1 MTDYIAAARPLPVFL
16 GTCAACPRP
25 VRFAD
30 DTAASDYLAGTC
42 PDCAAP
48 VKAERLYGTV
58 TRMTCAPACMGAYG
72 PNCECACGGINHGGT
87 WSEPGRMLAG
97 ELAAYRAGVARR
109 EAERQARADRERG
122 RKQRAFDAWRA
133 DGNDATVT
141 ALLAT
146 DWEAAE
152 YPNGFLA
159 DLASQLR
166 RLDPLTPRQADAAA
180 STIAKRAAAAARDA
194 ARKAVATEVPA
205 GRQVVTGTVVAKWWD
220 ESYFG
225 GRDTS
230 TLKIKVDCGTYQV
243 RGTCPRALMVHM
255 TNGTFGGGD
264 GIKAGDRVT
273 FTAEL
278 SPDGTET
285 GQGYFKRPTKPA
297 FA

>member
-1 MTDYIAAARPLPVFL
+1 VFL
-16 GTCAACPRP
+16 GTCPSCPRP

-30 DTAASDYLAGTC
+30 DTAGDYLAGSC
-42 PDCAAP
+42 PDCATP

-87 WSEPGRMLAG
+87 WSEPGHMLAG

-109 EAERQARADRERG
+109 EAERQARADKERG

-166 RLDPLTPRQADAAA
+166 RLDPLTPRQVDAAA
-180 STIAKRAAAAARDA
+180 GIVAKRAAAAARDA
-194 ARKAVATEVPA
+194 ARKATATEVPA
-205 GRQVVTGTVVAKWWD
+205 GRQAVTGTVVAKWWKPGYMGED
-220 ESYFG
+220 V
-225 GRDTS
+225 
-230 TLKIKVDCGTYQV
+230 LQIKVDTGTWQV
-243 RGTCPRALMVHM
+243 RGTCPRALMVH
-255 TNGTFGGGD
+255 TAADGTFSGAD

-278 SPDGTET
+278 RPDGQET